1 MRKIEEILF
10 TIFLLGLLSGI
21 IPAIFIG
28 LMERFPILLII
39 TLIFDICWIMYELC
53 YGGEQNYGK

>member
-1 MRKIEEILF
+1 MRKIGEILF
-10 TIFLLGLLSGI
+10 IIFLLGLLSGI
-21 IPAIFIG
+21 IPAIFVG

-53 YGGEQNYGK
+53 YEGE